1 MTVLRIN
8 GKPGEDIS
16 PGNTIKIM
24 KDKDAKLMMEAYSEA
39 QLREFEYR
47 SGGSPHGSAERVI
60 GDDVIQAKVAE
71 VVKKYLSL
79 DDNHPMSG
87 DPTYVSSVLVDV
99 EGLIDGTG
107 DEDIRRHYEGWS
119 NADLVEF
126 TKQIRYKMEEY
137 LLPDDLRYLGDPDEA
152 RRWRERRDKP
162 QPATA
167 APSPDGS
174 VPGYQPPV
182 QPRTPVG

>member
-1 MTVLRIN
+1 
-8 GKPGEDIS
+8 
-16 PGNTIKIM
+16 M
-24 KDKDAKLMMEAYSEA
+24 KDKDAKLMMEAYSET

-47 SGGSPHGSAERVI
+47 SGGSPHGSAERVV
-60 GDDVIQAKVAE
+60 GDDVIKAKVAE

-126 TKQIRYKMEEY
+126 TKQLRYKMEEY
-137 LLPDDLRYLGDPDEA
+137 LSPEDLMHL
-152 RRWRERRDKP
+152 
-162 QPATA
+162 
-167 APSPDGS
+167 
-174 VPGYQPPV
+174 
-182 QPRTPVG
+182 

>member
-1 MTVLRIN
+1 
-8 GKPGEDIS
+8 
-16 PGNTIKIM
+16 M
-24 KDKDAKLMMEAYSEA
+24 KDIDAQLMMEAYIEA
-39 QLREFEYR
+39 QPR
-47 SGGSPHGSAERVI
+47 SGDSAERAV

-79 DDNHPMSG
+79 DDSHPMSG

-126 TKQIRYKMEEY
+126 TKQLRYKMEEY
-137 LLPDDLRYLGDPDEA
+137 LNPDDTMGLGDPDEA
-152 RRWRERRDKP
+152 RRWRDRRDNP
-162 QPATA
+162 QSASDRMDNFRKEYPAT
-167 APSPDGS
+167 P
-174 VPGYQPPV
+174 
-182 QPRTPVG
+182 